1 MRAKKILFIMSIS
14 IFMITVTS
22 IPSAQAQVQDIM
34 NYNWPYMSS
43 AMLSS
48 HGMNSHDAMVEAGVI
63 SETLGSPSIQ
73 TYQVS
78 NPIVLP
84 TNISFDLLP
93 DFIQVAYATPVQTFG
108 ADVLADSNTNNFQRD
123 EASITVNPLNP
134 SNLVS
139 VSHKVL
145 IPTFPSFEIDC
156 EFSSSFNGGAT
167 WGSHGVLADP
177 LFPSPSIQG
186 DPTVATDDQGN
197 HYYSCLGFAGG
208 FNNIIVQKST
218 DGGVTWSNPAT
229 AGAAVLDDGVAGNPQ
244 VDFHD
249 KPWIT
254 ADQDPFGTSPC
265 TGNLYLSWTEFFPFP
280 LTDNP
285 ILFKRSTD
293 SGVTWSSELI
303 INPGDN
309 QVSYPFVDPSNGDV
323 YVVFVKFNL
332 GAGGEGKIMIARST
346 NCGASFAAA
355 VDIDD
360 PWISRFFEFIDE
372 TADPPLVREPPEVQG
387 CVDAQGNV
395 LVVWRDFASS
405 ASTDSDVYYSNS
417 LDSGATWT
425 TPTVVNAGNP
435 GDQFFPT
442 IHCQSDQAHI
452 AWGDQRFDTIPDTG
466 LFDVFYRSVTPGL
479 VPAFGAELR
488 VTDSTQDAT
497 PAGSFYNF
505 EPIAGDYF
513 DSATNDL
520 DFHVIWTDFRTADP
534 SNAPGSRF
542 VDHGDKRVFVGGTP
556 IPIDTTT
563 LLLAGPQMNGVW
575 LIPVLVA
582 AIGIGIVIARKF

>member
-43 AMLSS
+43 AILSG
-48 HGMNSHDAMVEAGVI
+48 HGMTSHDAMVEAGII
-63 SETLGSPSIQ
+63 SETLGGPSIQ

-78 NPIVLP
+78 NPILLP
-84 TNISFDLLP
+84 TNISFDQLP
-93 DFIQVAYATPVQTFG
+93 DFIQVAYATPVQAFG
-108 ADVLADSNTNNFQRD
+108 ADVLADSNSNNFQRD
-123 EASITVNPLNP
+123 EVSITVNPLNP

-139 VSHKVL
+139 VSHKVS
-145 IPTFPSFEIDC
+145 IPTFPSFVIDC
-156 EFSSSFNGGAT
+156 EFSSSNDGGAS
-167 WGSHGVLADP
+167 WGNHGVLADA
-177 LFPSPSIQG
+177 LFPSPSFQG

-208 FNNIIVQKST
+208 FNNIIVQRSA
-218 DGGVTWSNPAT
+218 DGGATWSNPAT
-229 AGAAVLDDGVAGNPQ
+229 ALAAVLDDG

-254 ADQDPFGTSPC
+254 ADQDPFSTSPC
-265 TGNLYLSWTEFFPFP
+265 AGNLYLSWTEFLPNNGP
-280 LTDNP
+280 SP

-293 SGVTWSSELI
+293 SGVTWSSELT
-303 INPGDN
+303 INPGFN
-309 QVSYPFVDPSNGDV
+309 QMSYPFVDPSNGDV
-323 YVVFVKFNL
+323 YVTHLEFGL
-332 GAGGEGKIMIARST
+332 GAGGEGRILISRST
-346 NCGASFAAA
+346 DCGVSFGNPVA
-355 VDIDD
+355 VDD
-360 PWISRFFEFIDE
+360 PWVSDFFEFIDE
-372 TADPPLVREPPEVQG
+372 SQSLARELPEVQG
-387 CVDAQGNV
+387 CVDGQGNV
-395 LVVWRDFASS
+395 LVVWRDFVNA
-405 ASTDSDVYYSNS
+405 AATDSDTYYSNS

-425 TPTVVNAGNP
+425 APTVVNAVIP

-452 AWGDQRFDTIPDTG
+452 AWGDQRFDTLPVDTG

-497 PAGSFYNF
+497 PAGSFFNF

-520 DFHVIWTDFRTADP
+520 DFHIIWTDFRTADP

-563 LLLAGPQMNGVW
+563 LLLASGQMNVVW
-575 LIPVLVA
+575 LTPVIVA
-582 AIGIGIVIARKF
+582 AICIGIVIARKL